1 MTKDSAKEQPVVPG
15 GPEMFGTSAVRWRGR
30 AAGMEFPHGAAREW
44 MGSWEGKRSRR
55 SPRFWSVDAALLPE
69 RLGWAVISSGEST
82 EGPFVGQ
89 ARSSSS
95 STGRSGSCLAD
106 SESALGTCGEVPSR
120 TGVAVARDATAGD
133 RRRVFLGTPCVRGEP
148 RVDSPSRPQPSTSFP
163 GGAFRV
169 VRPDWPDCRSFSVAG

>member
-1 MTKDSAKEQPVVPG
+1 VASG
-15 GPEMFGTSAVRWRGR
+15 GPETFGTSAVRWRGG
-30 AAGMEFPHGAAREW
+30 AAGMEFPHGAAREG

-69 RLGWAVISSGEST
+69 RLGWAVMSCEAEST

-95 STGRSGSCLAD
+95 SIGRSGSRLAD
-106 SESALGTCGEVPSR
+106 SESASGTSGEVPSR
-120 TGVAVARDATAGD
+120 TGVAVARDATAGG
-133 RRRVFLGTPCVRGEP
+133 RRRGLLGTPGVRGEP